1 MREAEMAEARRGGD
15 AARGAEVDRRTLER
29 CRQRDPIAFRVFV
42 ARYERPLFALLSR
55 MLGRGPHVQDLAQ
68 EAFIRAYEAFP
79 RFDPD
84 GAAKPSTW
92 LLTIGTRLA
101 LDWAKSPQRAREANA
116 VVGVD
121 LPGSPEG
128 RLDERRE
135 LGRTIERA
143 ARELTPEQRA
153 VLILA
158 DLHEMSIPE
167 IAEAVGV
174 PEGTVKSRL
183 SRAREHMRERLR
195 PLRRP

>member
-1 MREAEMAEARRGGD
+1 MREAEMAEARGGGD

-68 EAFIRAYEAFP
+68 EAFIRAYGAFP

-101 LDWAKSPQRAREANA
+101 LDWAKSPQRAREATA
-116 VVGVD
+116 VVVD